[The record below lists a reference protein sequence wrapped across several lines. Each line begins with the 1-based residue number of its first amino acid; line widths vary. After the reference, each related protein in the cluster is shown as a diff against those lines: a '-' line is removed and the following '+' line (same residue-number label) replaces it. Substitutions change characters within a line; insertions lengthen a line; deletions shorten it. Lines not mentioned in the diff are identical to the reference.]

1 MPVIPE
7 PPGPHDPDQL
17 LMPAFLAACPSLE
30 GAWPEEQERWGS
42 IHRGPRDGD
51 APGIYYD
58 LGLLAHHLVRLLETD
73 ETREFPS
80 VFAVVERF
88 LVVGDA
94 VIRYPVQVGLLEDLG
109 NIASGQRGWPF
120 AARFREWFG
129 PATNLAWDELHEMW
143 GTSDTSGTASE
154 G

>member
-7 PPGPHDPDQL
+7 PAGPHDPDRV

-30 GAWPEEQERWGS
+30 QAWPEERQRWHS
-42 IHRGPRDGD
+42 TPSVSTADD
-51 APGIYYD
+51 EPGIYYD
-58 LGLLAHHLVRLLETD
+58 LGVLAHHLVWLLETD
-73 ETREFPS
+73 ETAEFPS

-88 LVVGDA
+88 LVDGEA

-129 PATNLAWDELHEMW
+129 PATNVAWDELHEMW
-143 GTSDTSGTASE
+143 GTSDSSGTVPE